1 MFANHVSPRHLAA
14 TAALGLTILAGAS
27 SAEAASSKLF
37 SMVRT
42 NGLPTT
48 CAPNATARVFI
59 KTLGFAEQLDIRV
72 SGLPPHTAL
81 DLFAL
86 QVPNFPFGIGWY
98 IGDLET
104 DGTGSIKKT
113 FINRFS
119 RETFV
124 VAIGTPTVTPKV
136 HATDGLTNPVFKPVH
151 TLHLGAWF
159 NSSADAVRAGCPGAT
174 TPFNGEH
181 TAGVQVLN
189 TGTFP
194 NNNGPLR
201 SID

>member
-14 TAALGLTILAGAS
+14 TAALGLAVLAGAS
-27 SAEAASSKLF
+27 SADAASSKLF

-42 NGLPTT
+42 NGLPAT

-59 KTLGFAEQLDIRV
+59 KTLDFAEQLDIRV
-72 SGLPPHTAL
+72 SGFPPHTAL

-104 DGTGSIKKT
+104 DGNGTIKKT
-113 FINRFS
+113 FISRFN
-119 RETFV
+119 RETFA
-124 VAIGTPTVTPKV
+124 VAVGTPTVAPKV
-136 HATDGLTNPVFKPVH
+136 HATDGVNNPVFKPVH

-159 NSSADAVRAGCPGAT
+159 NSPADAVRAGCPGAT

-181 TAGVQVLN
+181 NAGVQVLN